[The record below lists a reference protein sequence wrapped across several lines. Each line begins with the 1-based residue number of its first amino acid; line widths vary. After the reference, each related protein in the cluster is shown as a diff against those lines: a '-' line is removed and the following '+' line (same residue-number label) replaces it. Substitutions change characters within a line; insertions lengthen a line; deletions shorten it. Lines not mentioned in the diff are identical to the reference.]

1 MALFNQP
8 TQYTADVSQANNQV
22 MSQASESGA
31 YMAGLIQADA
41 VHRQSNARLIDDLGP
56 LLAQYGQIQKDRQ
69 RRLDAEAE
77 SELYEQ
83 DGNLSDT
90 EYRIKHGEDRFDNAD
105 QYEDALRAQELTGV
119 RTESEPGGNVII
131 AQALAGADTEEA
143 NVRKRLMGKAE
154 MIPEWT
160 TIAGANVTLE
170 RADGS
175 TFTRDSAKTL
185 SEYLAAERLIRNI
198 WFEDA
203 MDGTSGSQ
211 RRRYLH
217 KNMRAAEKYHRD
229 QWISAQRTAVK
240 SITEDNLQNELVKV
254 IQTGTFSNSIEDET
268 LNPFTQHIK
277 KTRGWYG
284 GEGGDKG
291 QTRAEVY
298 DVAIAATQAG
308 TLKMTDIRKLGNS
321 WFTADD
327 GSRQQVKKY
336 FKKDHMRLVAA
347 GVKAATAEIEA
358 RNGEL
363 NTDVAKW
370 WLDKE
375 QELMNQEGPVTNDQ
389 LDELEEEFN
398 SNPQWRGRAKP
409 EGLTKYRTL
418 QDEQDEAIKERII
431 ERASNLIPIDQSEL
445 AGISDSAMKLQLIQ
459 QLKISNLS
467 ALDKG
472 QRDMRD
478 EDIETHVGEKLREM
492 DAEKTKSSKYNYA
505 VRGATTHF
513 NKEYSRF
520 IAENPDNKEGAYSK
534 AWESTLQGIRDG
546 RWEKYEA
553 TPINDATSIN
563 VSKTYDAISKNPG
576 IINEAVLPAVTSQ
589 DLKDG
594 LKAIRGEGPIPP
606 IFYDISRRSTRPGAK
621 PLDPWKVTLAQVNA
635 GLRAEGESEITDAD
649 DPKVTKDMEK
659 ALSARQ
665 INEVSKGPAGLN
677 KVIKESKDINWFLDN
692 VKDGAAM
699 RNGGYDYILS
709 PTGGDAHLEKPLT
722 EHTIGE
728 ALELMATGHGNLT
741 AYAMSPVQFM
751 RAVEASGLGI
761 DDILNEETQDTLA
774 AYTAMV
780 AIKHRNDLTGFYG
793 TNEIER
799 LSPED
804 REQMSSIAGTAPSD
818 WNKLENLVS
827 RDLH

>member
-1 MALFNQP
+1 MSLFNPQ
-8 TQYTADVSQANNQV
+8 TQYTADVSQANAQV
-22 MSQASESGA
+22 MDQANDISA
-31 YMAGLIQADA
+31 YMSSLIEADA
-41 VHRQSNARLIDDLGP
+41 IHRKSNAKLINEIGP
-56 LLAQYGQIQKDRQ
+56 LLSQYGKIAKDIQK
-69 RRLDAEAE
+69 RREVQAE
-77 SELYEQ
+77 SELYEA

-90 EYRIKHGEDRFDNAD
+90 EYRIKHGEERFDNAD

-131 AQALAGADTEEA
+131 AQALAGSDTEEA

-160 TIAGANVTLE
+160 TIAGANVELE

-175 TFTRDSAKTL
+175 SFTRDSAKTL

-211 RRRYLH
+211 RRRFLH
-217 KNMRAAEKYHRD
+217 KNMRAAEKFHRD

-240 SITEDNLQNELVKV
+240 SITEQNLQNELVKT
-254 IQTGTFSNSIEDET
+254 IQTGTFSSSMEDES
-268 LNPFTQHIK
+268 LNPFTQYIK

-298 DVAIAATQAG
+298 DVAIAAAKAG
-308 TLKMTDIRKLGNS
+308 TLKMTDIQKLGNS

-336 FKKDHMRLVAA
+336 FKKDHDRLLAA
-347 GVKAATAEIEA
+347 GVTAATAEIET
-358 RNGEL
+358 RNGERD
-363 NTDVAKW
+363 TDIAKW

-375 QELMNQEGPVTNDQ
+375 DELANQEGPVTNDR

-398 SNPQWRGRAKP
+398 ANPRWRGRAKP
-409 EGLTKYRTL
+409 EGLTKYRTK
-418 QDEQDEAIKERII
+418 QDEQDEAIEERITQ
-431 ERASNLIPIDQSEL
+431 RAADLIPIDHSEL
-445 AGISDSAMKLQLIQ
+445 AGISDSKKKLQLMQ

-467 ALDKG
+467 ALDQS

-505 VRGATTHF
+505 VRGATSHF
-513 NKEYSRF
+513 NREYSRY

-534 AWESTLQGIRDG
+534 AWQTTLQGIQAG
-546 RWEKYEA
+546 TWEKFEP
-553 TPINDATSIN
+553 TPMNDATSIN
-563 VSKTYDAISKNPG
+563 VSKTYDAIGKNPN

-594 LKAIRGEGPIPP
+594 LKAIRGEGPIPG

-635 GLRAEGESEITDAD
+635 GLRAEGEAEITDAD
-649 DPKVTKDMEK
+649 DPQVTQDMEK
-659 ALSARQ
+659 ALSSRQ

-677 KVIKESKDINWFLDN
+677 KVLKESDDIKWFLNN

-722 EHTIGE
+722 QHTIGE

-741 AYAMSPVQFM
+741 AYAMSPIQFM

-780 AIKHRNDLTGFYG
+780 SIKHRNDLTGFYG

>member
-1 MALFNQP
+1 MGLFNQQ

-31 YMAGLIQADA
+31 YMAGLIEADA
-41 VHRQSNARLIDDLGP
+41 THRLSNSKLIDELGP
-56 LLAQYGQIQKDRQ
+56 LLSSYGKIQKNRNK
-69 RRLDAEAE
+69 RLHAEAE

-83 DGNLSDT
+83 DGKLSDT
-90 EYRIKHGEDRFDNAD
+90 EYRIKHGEERFDNAD

-131 AQALAGADTEEA
+131 AQALAGADSEEA

-160 TIAGANVTLE
+160 TVAGANVTLE

-175 TFTRDSAKTL
+175 SFNRDSAKTL

-217 KNMRAAEKYHRD
+217 KKMRTAEKYHRD
-229 QWISAQRTAVK
+229 NWISAQRTAVK
-240 SITEDNLQNELVKV
+240 SITEDNLQNELVKT
-254 IQTGTFSNSIEDET
+254 IQTGTFSSSLEDES
-268 LNPFTQHIK
+268 LNPFTQYIK

-291 QTRAEVY
+291 QTRKEVY
-298 DVAIAATQAG
+298 DIAIAATKAG
-308 TLKMTDIRKLGNS
+308 TLKMTDIQKLGNS

-336 FKKDHMRLVAA
+336 FKKDHARLLAA
-347 GVKAATAEIEA
+347 GVQAATAEIEA
-358 RNGEL
+358 RNGER

-375 QELMNQEGPVTNDQ
+375 DVLANQEGPVTNEQ

-398 SNPQWRGRAKP
+398 SNPQWRGRTMP
-409 EGLTKYRTL
+409 EGLQKYRTL
-418 QDEQDEAIKERII
+418 QDEQDEAIKNRII
-431 ERASNLIPIDQSEL
+431 QKAADLIPIDQSEL
-445 AGISDSAMKLQLIQ
+445 AGISDSAMKLQLMQ

-467 ALDKG
+467 ALDKS
-472 QRDMRD
+472 QRDNRD
-478 EDIETHVGEKLREM
+478 EDITTHVGEKLREM

-505 VRGATTHF
+505 VRGATAHF
-513 NKEYSRF
+513 NREYSRYV
-520 IAENPDNKEGAYSK
+520 AENPDNKEGAYSK
-534 AWESTLQGIRDG
+534 AWESTLRGIRDG
-546 RWEKYEA
+546 TWENYVP
-553 TPINDATSIN
+553 TPMNDATSVN

-594 LKAIRGEGPIPP
+594 LKAIRGEGPIPA

-635 GLRAEGESEITDAD
+635 GLRAEGEKEITDAD
-649 DPKVTKDMEK
+649 DPQVTKDMEK
-659 ALSARQ
+659 ALSQRQ

-677 KVIKESKDINWFLDN
+677 KVLKESDNIKWFLDN

-722 EHTIGE
+722 QHTIGE

-741 AYAMSPVQFM
+741 AYAMSPAQFM

-780 AIKHRNDLTGFYG
+780 SIKHRNDLTGFYG